1 MTKQLMLEEITRDE
15 INSAMEKFLQKGGK
29 IKKIEQAVPFVD
41 DFFEESLTME
51 DSSLLNIS
59 FTTKSSS

>member
-1 MTKQLMLEEITRDE
+1 MAKQLVLEEITRDE